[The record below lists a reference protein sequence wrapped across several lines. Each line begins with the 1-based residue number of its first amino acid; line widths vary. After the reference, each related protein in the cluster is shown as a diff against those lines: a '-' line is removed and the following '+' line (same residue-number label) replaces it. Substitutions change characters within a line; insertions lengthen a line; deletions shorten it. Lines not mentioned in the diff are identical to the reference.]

1 MCETMS
7 IPVRMS
13 NEVPN
18 PLELKAI
25 PSLFTLDVVKYGR
38 VRCLLARRYVEML
51 TAAGIEPNL
60 GLRGLSRDE
69 QTTRTA
75 LDQRPQAVAAVA

>member
-1 MCETMS
+1 MCETME
-7 IPVRMS
+7 IPVRMF

-25 PSLFTLDVVKYGR
+25 PSLFTFDVVKYGR
-38 VRCLLARRYVEML
+38 ARSMLARQYVEML
-51 TAAGIEPNL
+51 TAAGIEPSP

-75 LDQRPQAVAAVA
+75 SDQRPQAVAAVA